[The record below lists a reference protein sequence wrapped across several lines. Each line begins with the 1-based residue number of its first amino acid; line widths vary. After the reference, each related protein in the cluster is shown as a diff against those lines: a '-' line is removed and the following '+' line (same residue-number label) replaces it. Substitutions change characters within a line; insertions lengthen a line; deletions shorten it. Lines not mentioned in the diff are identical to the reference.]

1 VTSFFVFAI
10 DHRNSFRRWLA
21 TLDFSPQEIAEVAPP
36 TKGVA
41 LDGLVVARSELRPD
55 ERAMLLIDDEYGRV
69 AIERASV
76 LGVSTVVPV
85 ERSGQSE
92 LIFEHG
98 GSYWERFRDTGSRN
112 VKVLI
117 RYNPEGDSA
126 ANKRGRLRLE
136 ELAQRA
142 EADGVDVMLE
152 LLVPPTVRQL
162 AACGG
167 SEDRYDETL
176 RPDLVLRAMEEIAG
190 VGVRPRW
197 WKVEGYRDI
206 AVAGRI
212 AQLGTQIS
220 RAGCLVLGR
229 GADPALVKEWVQ
241 VAALTGGFAGFA
253 VGRTI
258 WTAPLGE
265 FLTGRIDREDAVARI
280 ASGYLAIAEA
290 FRDALPLNS
299 AEVTRD
305 KYGR

>member
-1 VTSFFVFAI
+1 MTSFFVLAI

-21 TLDFSPQEIAEVAPP
+21 TLDLAPQEISEIAPQA
-36 TKGVA
+36 KGVA
-41 LDGLVVARSELRPD
+41 LDGLVAARPALRPD
-55 ERAMLLIDDEYGRV
+55 ECAMLLIDEEYGTI
-69 AIERASV
+69 AIERAGV

-98 GSYWERFRDTGSRN
+98 NSYWERFRATGADN

-117 RYNPEGDSA
+117 RYNPEGDGA
-126 ANKRGRLRLE
+126 VNKRGRLRLA
-136 ELAQRA
+136 ELSERA

-152 LLVPPTVRQL
+152 LLVPPTARQL
-162 AACGG
+162 EACGG
-167 SEDRYDETL
+167 SENRYDETL
-176 RPDLVLRAMEEIAG
+176 RPDLVLRAMEEISGA
-190 VGVRPRW
+190 GVRPKW
-197 WKVEGYRDI
+197 WKVEGYRDT

-212 AQLGTQIS
+212 AQLGVQIS
-220 RAGCLVLGR
+220 SAGCLVLGR

-241 VAALTGGFAGFA
+241 VAALSGGFAGFA

-265 FLTGRIDREDAVARI
+265 LLTRRIEREDAVARI

-290 FRDALPLNS
+290 FRNALPLNS
-299 AEVTRD
+299 AEVTQD